1 MARRAQPRQHL
12 TLLDYSDRELLN
24 LMLDEGDAQGWVE
37 SPELARVL
45 GMAKDHAGSVGQR
58 LGWMRRYG
66 ATERKEGTREWRP
79 TPMGRALALGDLTPE
94 QQEMFEH
101 LDPEQLLMLTRQLT
115 RRYSRVGDTAAHLI
129 RREWRY
135 GTHGRKFR

>member
-1 MARRAQPRQHL
+1 MARPARQSL

-24 LMLDEGDAQGWVE
+24 LLLDEGDDQGWVD
-37 SPELARVL
+37 SRDLARTI
-45 GMAKDHAGSVGQR
+45 GMHKDHAGSVGQR

-66 ATERKEGTREWRP
+66 ATERKDGTRQWRT
-79 TPMGRALALGDLTPE
+79 TPAGRALALGDLDPE
-94 QQEMFEH
+94 QQEVVEG
-101 LDPEQLLMLTRQLT
+101 LSSEQLLMLTRTLT
-115 RRYSRVGDTAAHLI
+115 KRYARVGDTAAHLI